1 MANILNIKRQPIN
14 VPIAGIN
21 NLRMTAREKVI
32 IEFQSRCSDF
42 RAKLE
47 CLITTKVTGVIPSKN
62 IDVANLNIP
71 KGVQLADPT
80 FFRPSNIDMLIGAA
94 MFFDLIKADYRT
106 IGANLP
112 VLRDSHLGWLVAG
125 TIHSDTTADDCQYS
139 QVASIQTLNDS
150 MQKFWQL
157 EEVPTTT
164 SYSVEEQQC
173 EDHFAAT
180 HFRDESGRF
189 VIRLP
194 FKDNVSGLDNCRTLA
209 LKRFHMPESRLQRNP
224 DLKAQYVDFIQEYQ
238 RLGHC
243 REVNETNDDLN
254 RRGYYMPH
262 HAVLRPS
269 SSTTKCRVVFDASAK
284 SSEANLSLNDVLLVG
299 PVVQSDLYAI
309 MLRFRMH
316 EYVLTADIT
325 KMYRQIRMHTDDTH
339 YQRIFWRE
347 SPTEDL
353 KVLELTT
360 VTYGTASAPY
370 QATRSLL
377 QLANDEAETFP
388 IAARIVENGFY
399 VDDVLTGTNS
409 LNEALEA
416 QRQLKALFQKGG
428 CPIHK
433 YCSNS
438 KAFLDHIP
446 TEEQETLQPLE
457 DNNINQVI
465 KVLDLL

>member
-1 MANILNIKRQPIN
+1 MANILNIERQPIN
-14 VPIAGIN
+14 VPIAGMN
-21 NLRMTAREKVI
+21 NLQMTTREKVI

-42 RAKLE
+42 RSKLE
-47 CLITTKVTGVIPSKN
+47 CCQ
-62 IDVANLNIP
+62 
-71 KGVQLADPT
+71 GVQLADPT
-80 FFRPSNIDMLIGAA
+80 FFRPGSIDMLIGAA
-94 MFFDLIKADYRT
+94 MFFYLIKADYIT

-125 TIHSDTTADDCQYS
+125 TIQSDTTANDCHYS
-139 QVASIQTLNDS
+139 QVALIQTLNDS
-150 MQKFWQL
+150 MHEFWEL
-157 EEVPTTT
+157 EEIPTTAP
-164 SYSVEEQQC
+164 YSVEEQQC
-173 EDHFAAT
+173 DFAAT
-180 HFRDESGRF
+180 HFRGGSGRF
-189 VIRLP
+189 VVRLP

-209 LKRFHMPESRLQRNP
+209 LKRFHMLESRLQRNP

-238 RLGHC
+238 RLQ
-243 REVNETNDDLN
+243 E
-254 RRGYYMPH
+254 YMPH

-309 MLRFRMH
+309 MIRFRMH
-316 EYVLTADIT
+316 EYVFTADIA

-339 YQRIFWRE
+339 YQMIFWRE

-360 VTYGTASAPY
+360 VTYGTTSAPY

-377 QLANDEAETFP
+377 QLANDEAETFL
-388 IAARIVENGFY
+388 IAARIVKNDFY

-409 LNEALEA
+409 LIEALEA
-416 QRQLKALFQKGG
+416 QRRLKALLQKGG
-428 CPIHK
+428 FPTHK
-433 YCSNS
+433 WCSNS
-438 KAFLDHIP
+438 KALLDPIP

-457 DNNINQVI
+457 DSNINQVI
-465 KVLDLL
+465 KVLGLSRWKHGFIQRRQLTVEKTTHLLRGSKAIRPTRIIFTNHCSR